1 MIVKRGIV
9 TLFAASFAFALRAGA
24 ATVNVADFAELK
36 TAVANASDGDEIVL
50 AAGTYAINSALTVA
64 VSHLTVRGA
73 TGNRDDVVLDVNRG
87 NYRIVLNA
95 AGIVIR
101 DLTFANGKASST
113 DGVAFNVTATGTGST
128 IENVRVTG
136 CLVSG
141 AGGAFIYANNNCLLT
156 VRDCVIDGN
165 ESDTLADSYGYNL
178 GLYGS
183 YRYGKPPAGIYMQGN
198 GCVIDGCSIT
208 NNHYV
213 GWYDGVSALGIVSLK
228 KATVTDSVVAYNSL
242 HAVIPFTSAKPV
254 AIRSDSASTT
264 FSNCSVHH
272 NFWWGAPQDASLVVP
287 CATAGDASGIDAHD
301 NGPLFTPSV
310 PTIATLNVPADYAT
324 LAAALE
330 AAEPYAEIVL
340 AASASPY
347 VLAADL
353 DIRKPVTIRGA
364 TGDFKDVTIS
374 GNASK
379 YDVRLWTDG
388 AVVRDLTVSSG
399 KVSYWYKMQSPVTLF
414 GGGRVENVRVTNNGA
429 STGSAGISG
438 IRNYNGQVVGC
449 VIDGNRGRDSYANYG
464 TNGNG
469 PYWQHGSLALM
480 DRCAVTNN
488 TATDFY
494 EGGAQYLFSGGLFV
508 NGGIVRDTL
517 VAKNRVT
524 VKSTAA
530 ANSIAAGRK
539 ALGVYL
545 NGGALENCSIVE
557 NTSTGTEQE
566 NLAGV
571 TLVSGTVTNTLIWG
585 NTNNGGAQT
594 ANWIG
599 SAGQYAHC
607 ATTPA
612 TGMADS
618 MELASAP
625 YQWENGLPMPL
636 VGTDILN
643 AGADASWMATATD
656 LRGNPRIGGAHVD
669 IGATEFVS
677 TLTCTWE
684 AEKYHGYGSV
694 SADLEVGQVTGD
706 TAGVHYFWDLDGDG
720 TFEAEGPTQSVTF
733 TAAGDHVVTLKV
745 VNGAGDEATCSH
757 TFSVT
762 PWGDMYVAKGNE
774 GAAAPYDSWETAAAT
789 IEDALLIAP
798 DATRIHV
805 AAGTY
810 TPAEVLML
818 TNVVRLVGETGD
830 WKDVIIDAQNKRRV
844 AWIENPD
851 AALENATLTRG
862 YTGGYAAGAHIGGG
876 ALRNCRVTACRFHNL
891 GGQIDGN
898 SYSVVA
904 NVGGTLEDCL
914 IDNNSGSFMY
924 NGNSFTPTALGL
936 CQTAGLTDSCVV
948 TGNYVYVGA
957 NASGIGTGNTGGG
970 IHLIGG
976 TVRNSLVAWNRVNQI
991 HHNVA
996 AGRGRSFAG
1005 GLYASGGTIINNTFV
1020 GNSTTARDGLSV
1032 ELTYGAVIASG
1043 DTVVENTLVADNH
1056 ETTTDADIGCVAQG
1070 SATFLHNCAKNAAGL
1085 PGERNVEAAGEVYR
1099 VRGGV
1104 VESSASSPCHDAG
1117 RNEDWMAEATDL
1129 YGRPRL
1135 FGKRVDIGATEG
1147 QAGAGTVIQLR

>member
-9 TLFAASFAFALRAGA
+9 TLFAAAFALRVGA
-24 ATVNVADFAELK
+24 ATVQVADFAELQS
-36 TAVANASDGDEIVL
+36 AVAGASDGDEIVL
-50 AAGTYAINSALTVA
+50 AAGTNSMTASLTFSVA
-64 VSHLTVRGA
+64 NVTMRGA
-73 TGNRDDVVLDVNRG
+73 TGDRDDVVLDAGLGNRRLAVNATG
-87 NYRIVLNA
+87 VTL
-95 AGIVIR
+95 R
-101 DLTFANGKASST
+101 DFTFARGTASNNDGTAVNIAKA
-113 DGVAFNVTATGTGST
+113 GATL
-128 IENVRVTG
+128 ENIRVTG
-136 CLVSG
+136 CLVTG
-141 AGGAFIYANNNCLLT
+141 GGGAFIYVNNNVAAT
-156 VRDCVIDGN
+156 IRNCVVDGN
-165 ESDTLADSYGYNL
+165 ASDTRADSYGYNL
-178 GLYGS
+178 GLWGS
-183 YRYGKPPAGIYMQGN
+183 YRYGKPPAGIYVQGN
-198 GCVIDGCSIT
+198 GSVIDGCSIT

-228 KATVTDSVVAYNSL
+228 QAAVTDSVVAYNSL
-242 HAVIPFTSAKPV
+242 HAVVPFTAAKPV
-254 AIRSDSASTT
+254 AIRSDLASTT

-272 NFWWGAPQDASLVVP
+272 NAWWGARQDPALLVPYVVK
-287 CATAGDASGIDAHD
+287 GDASGIAAHD
-301 NGPLFTPSV
+301 NGPLFAPSTPAV
-310 PTIATLNVPADYAT
+310 ATLHVPADYAT
-324 LAAALE
+324 VEAALE

-353 DIRKPVTIRGA
+353 NIQKPVTIRGE
-364 TGDFKDVTIS
+364 TGDFHDVTVS
-374 GNASK
+374 GNAAK
-379 YDVRLWTDG
+379 YDIRLWTDG
-388 AVVRDLTVSSG
+388 AVLRDLTVTSC
-399 KVSYWYKMQSPVTLF
+399 KVSYWYKMQSPVALF

-429 STGSAGISG
+429 STGSSGISG
-438 IRNYNGQVVGC
+438 IRNYNGQVIGC
-449 VIDGNRGRDSYANYG
+449 VIDGNRGRDSYANFG

-469 PYWQHGSLALM
+469 PYWQHGKLALM

-488 TATDFY
+488 TATEFY
-494 EGGAQYLFSGGLFV
+494 EGGAQYLFTGGLFV

-517 VAKNRVT
+517 VAKNRVS

-530 ANSIAAGRK
+530 ANSIAANRK

-545 NGGALENCSIVE
+545 NGGVLENSSIIE
-557 NTSTGTEQE
+557 NTSTGTEQQ

-571 TLVSGTVTNTLIWG
+571 TRVSGTVTNTLIWG
-585 NTNNGGAQT
+585 NCNNGGAQVVDWTGDAT
-594 ANWIG
+594 AF
-599 SAGQYAHC
+599 SHC
-607 ATTPA
+607 ASA
-612 TGMADS
+612 DVTGMADS
-618 MELASAP
+618 VELASAP

-636 VGTDILN
+636 ANTDILDT
-643 AGADASWMATATD
+643 GADAPWMATATD

-684 AEKYHGYGSV
+684 AEKYHDYGFIS
-694 SADLEVGQVTGD
+694 SSFEVGQVTGD
-706 TAGVHYFWDLDGDG
+706 TIGLRYFWDLDGDG

-733 TAAGDHVVTLKV
+733 TAAGEHVVTLKV
-745 VNGAGDEATCSH
+745 VNGAGGEATCSR

-762 PWGDMYVAKGNE
+762 PWSDIYVAKGN
-774 GAAAPYDSWETAAAT
+774 GNAAAPYDSWETAAAT
-789 IEDALLIAP
+789 IEDALRIAP
-798 DATRIHV
+798 DATWIHV

-810 TPAEVLML
+810 TPSEVLML
-818 TNVVRLVGETGD
+818 TNVVRLSGETGD
-830 WKDVIIDAQNKRRV
+830 WKDVVVDAQNKRRV
-844 AWIENPD
+844 AWIANPD

-862 YTGGYAAGAHIGGG
+862 YTGGYAAGVHIGGG

-898 SYSVVA
+898 SYSTVA
-904 NVGGTLEDCL
+904 NIGGAIVGCL

-924 NGNSFTPTALGL
+924 NGNSLTPTALGL

-957 NASGIGTGNTGGG
+957 NAFGIGTGNTGGG

-991 HHNVA
+991 HHKVA
-996 AGRGRSFAG
+996 DGRGRSFAG

-1043 DTVVENTLVADNH
+1043 DAVVENNLVADNH
-1056 ETTTDADIGCVAQG
+1056 ETTTEAEIGCVAQG

-1085 PGERNVEAAGEVYR
+1085 PGEGNVEAAGEVYR

-1135 FGKRVDIGATEG
+1135 FGKRVDIGAAEC
-1147 QAGAGTVIQLR
+1147 QAGAGTVILLR